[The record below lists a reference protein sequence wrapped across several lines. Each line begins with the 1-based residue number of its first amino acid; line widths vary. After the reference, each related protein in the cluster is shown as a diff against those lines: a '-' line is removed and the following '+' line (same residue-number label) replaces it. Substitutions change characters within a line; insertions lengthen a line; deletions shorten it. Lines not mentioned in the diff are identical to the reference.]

1 MLGLSRSVLAV
12 AQKVSFP
19 YHDSHRALSH
29 MTQPYKAFCN
39 SFSGYQERLSATQFN
54 QSPIKLKI
62 NIYQA
67 IVELQTPQHVKKFI
81 ANKLHSSM
89 NKQLLHVSAIIYSHL
104 QGHKSIL
111 KDIYRVGTQLC
122 QIVCGKIQHQYT
134 CILLVIYVKTM
145 LKLYSIVYNIFG
157 IQVP

>member
-1 MLGLSRSVLAV
+1 
-12 AQKVSFP
+12 
-19 YHDSHRALSH
+19 
-29 MTQPYKAFCN
+29 
-39 SFSGYQERLSATQFN
+39 
-54 QSPIKLKI
+54 
-62 NIYQA
+62 
-67 IVELQTPQHVKKFI
+67 
-81 ANKLHSSM
+81 M